1 MDIMDI
7 RREQCGI
14 YDANV
19 NNYPRLRGETCDSV
33 RIMRADEECSGR
45 SYPELKEYPF

>member
-1 MDIMDI
+1 MDI

-14 YDANV
+14 YDVNV

-33 RIMRADEECSGR
+33 RIMRADEE
-45 SYPELKEYPF
+45 